1 MSDLRVFEDANTAA
15 GNCAAQ
21 ILQYLHDSGRS
32 TLAIS
37 GGSSPK
43 PMFEMF
49 AAVPFDWNRVQLF
62 WVDERCVPPTDSQSN
77 FKLANDT
84 WLAPA
89 RFPAANIHRVQ
100 TERDPDDAAEVY
112 ADELRLVFGEGVPQ
126 FDVIHRGMGPD
137 AHTASLFPG
146 EPLIDD
152 RTGLAAAVFVEKLN
166 SHRVTLLPAVLL
178 AAKHTVML
186 VTGTDKAEP
195 LAEVLYGPHDPKK
208 FPCQLTERDGGEVAW
223 FLDQAASAKIPS
235 GLSRPNR

>member
-1 MSDLRVFEDANTAA
+1 MSDLRIFSDAGDAA
-15 GNCAAQ
+15 GHCAAQ
-21 ILQYLHDSGRS
+21 ILQYLNEAPQL

-37 GGSSPK
+37 GGSSPR
-43 PMFEMF
+43 PMFEIF
-49 AAVPFDWNRVQLF
+49 AKIPFDWNRVQLF

-89 RFPAANIHRVQ
+89 KFPAANIHRVQ
-100 TERDPDDAAEVY
+100 TERGPEDAAEIY
-112 ADELRLVFGEGVPQ
+112 ADELRLVFGEGIPQ

-186 VTGTDKAEP
+186 VAGADKAQP
-195 LAEVLYGPHDPKK
+195 LADVLYGPHDPQQ
-208 FPCQLTERDGGEVAW
+208 FPCQIAERDGRDVAW
-223 FLDQAASAKIPS
+223 FLDPAAAAKSI
-235 GLSRPNR
+235 LQK

>member
-1 MSDLRVFEDANTAA
+1 MSDLRVFQDTHDAAVH
-15 GNCAAQ
+15 CAAQ
-21 ILQYLHDSGRS
+21 ILQYLRDSPHA

-43 PMFEMF
+43 TMFEIF
-49 AAVPFDWNRVQLF
+49 ATVPFDWNRVQLF

-77 FKLANDT
+77 FKLANDF

-89 RFPAANIHRVQ
+89 KFPLTNIHRVQ
-100 TERDPDDAAEVY
+100 TERDPEDAAEVY
-112 ADELRLVFGEGVPQ
+112 ADELQLVFGEGIPK

-152 RTGLAAAVFVEKLN
+152 RTGLAGAVYVEKLK

-186 VTGTDKAEP
+186 VTGADKAQP
-195 LAEVLYGPHDPKK
+195 LSDVLYGPHDPKK

-223 FLDQAASAKIPS
+223 FLDPAASANIRK
-235 GLSRPNR
+235 

>member
-1 MSDLRVFEDANTAA
+1 MSDLRTFSDTRDAA
-15 GNCAAQ
+15 GHCAAQ
-21 ILQYLHDSGRS
+21 ILQYLNESPRS

-37 GGSSPK
+37 GGSSPRT
-43 PMFEMF
+43 MFEIF
-49 AAVPFDWNRVQLF
+49 AATPFDWSRVHLF

-84 WLAPA
+84 WLALA
-89 RFPAANIHRVQ
+89 KFPATNIHRVQ
-100 TERDPDDAAEVY
+100 TERDPEDAAEVY
-112 ADELRLVFGEGVPQ
+112 ADELRLVFGEGIPK

-152 RTGLAAAVFVEKLN
+152 RTGLTAAVFVEKLN

-186 VTGTDKAEP
+186 VTGDDKAQP
-195 LAEVLYGPHDPKK
+195 LADVLYGPHDPKK
-208 FPCQLTERDGGEVAW
+208 FPCQLAERDGCDVAW
-223 FLDQAASAKIPS
+223 FLDPAASAKI
-235 GLSRPNR
+235 RK

>member
-1 MSDLRVFEDANTAA
+1 MSDLRVFQDTPDAAVH
-15 GNCAAQ
+15 CAAQ
-21 ILQYLHDSGRS
+21 ILRYLRDSERA

-43 PMFEMF
+43 HMFEVF
-49 AAVPFDWNRVQLF
+49 AATPFDWNRVQLF

-89 RFPAANIHRVQ
+89 KFPLSNIHRVQ
-100 TERDPDDAAEVY
+100 TERDPEDAAEIY
-112 ADELRLVFGEGVPQ
+112 ADELQLVFGEGTPK

-152 RTGLAAAVFVEKLN
+152 RTGLTSAVFVEKLN

-178 AAKHTVML
+178 AAKQTVML
-186 VTGTDKAEP
+186 VTGADKAQP
-195 LAEVLYGPHDPKK
+195 LADVLYAPHDPKK

-223 FLDQAASAKIPS
+223 FLDPAAAASIRK
-235 GLSRPNR
+235 

>member
-1 MSDLRVFEDANTAA
+1 MSDLRTFKDTREAA
-15 GNCAAQ
+15 ERCAAQ
-21 ILQYLHDSGRS
+21 ILEYLGDSPRS

-43 PMFEMF
+43 TMFEIF
-49 AAVPFDWNRVQLF
+49 ASSNFDWNRVQLF

-77 FKLANDT
+77 FKLANDA
-84 WLAPA
+84 WLTPA
-89 RFPAANIHRVQ
+89 KFPESNIHRVQ
-100 TERDPDDAAEVY
+100 TERDPHDAAEMY
-112 ADELRLVFGEGVPQ
+112 ADELRMVFGEDIPV

-178 AAKHTVML
+178 AAKRTVML
-186 VTGTDKAEP
+186 VTGADKAQP
-195 LAEVLYGPHDPKK
+195 LSDVLYGPHDPKNY
-208 FPCQLTERDGGEVAW
+208 PCQLAERDGGEVAW
-223 FLDQAASAKIPS
+223 FLDTAAAAKIQ
-235 GLSRPNR
+235 R

>member
-1 MSDLRVFEDANTAA
+1 MSDLRVFKDSHDAAE
-15 GNCAAQ
+15 NCASQ
-21 ILQYLHDSGRS
+21 ILRFLRDAPRS

-43 PMFEMF
+43 PMFEVF
-49 AAVPFDWNRVQLF
+49 ASVEFDWERVQLF
-62 WVDERCVPPTDSQSN
+62 WVDERCVPPTDAQSN

-84 WLAPA
+84 WLTPA
-89 RFPAANIHRVQ
+89 KFPASNIHRVQ
-100 TERDPDDAAEVY
+100 TERDPEDAAEVY
-112 ADELRLVFGEGVPQ
+112 ADELKLVFGEGVPK

-152 RTGLAAAVFVEKLN
+152 RTGLAGAVFVEKLN

-186 VTGTDKAEP
+186 VTGADKAEP
-195 LAEVLYGPHDPKK
+195 LADVLYGPHDPKK

-223 FLDQAASAKIPS
+223 FLDQAAAAKI
-235 GLSRPNR
+235 RK

>member
-1 MSDLRVFEDANTAA
+1 MSDLRVFQDGRDAAVH
-15 GNCAAQ
+15 CAAQ
-21 ILQYLHDSGRS
+21 ILQYLRDSPRS

-43 PMFEMF
+43 TMFEIF
-49 AAVPFDWNRVQLF
+49 ATVPFDWNRVQLF
-62 WVDERCVPPTDSQSN
+62 WVDERCVPPTDAQSN
-77 FKLANDT
+77 FKLANDN

-89 RFPAANIHRVQ
+89 KFPLANIHRVQ
-100 TERDPDDAAEVY
+100 TERDPADAAEVY
-112 ADELRLVFGEGVPQ
+112 GDELQLVFGDGIPK

-152 RTGLAAAVFVEKLN
+152 RTGLAGAVYVEKLN
-166 SHRVTLLPAVLL
+166 SHRVTLLPGVLL

-186 VTGTDKAEP
+186 VTGADKAQP
-195 LAEVLYGPHDPKK
+195 LSDVLYGPHDPKK

-223 FLDQAASAKIPS
+223 FLDPAASANIRK
-235 GLSRPNR
+235 

>member
-1 MSDLRVFEDANTAA
+1 MSDLRVFSNAHDAAEH
-15 GNCAAQ
+15 CAAQ
-21 ILQYLHDSGRS
+21 VLQYLKEATRP

-37 GGSSPK
+37 GGSSPR
-43 PMFEMF
+43 PMFEAF
-49 AAVPFDWNRVQLF
+49 AQTASVFDWNRVQLF
-62 WVDERCVPPTDSQSN
+62 WVDERCVPVTDSQSN
-77 FKLANDT
+77 FKMANDT
-84 WLAPA
+84 WLAPSK
-89 RFPAANIHRVQ
+89 FPASNIHRVQ
-100 TERDPDDAAEVY
+100 TERDPEDAAEIY
-112 ADELRLVFGEGVPQ
+112 ADELRLVFGEGIPK

-186 VTGTDKAEP
+186 VTGADKAQP
-195 LAEVLYGPHDPKK
+195 LADVLYGPHDPKK

-223 FLDQAASAKIPS
+223 FLDQAAAAKTKH
-235 GLSRPNR
+235 